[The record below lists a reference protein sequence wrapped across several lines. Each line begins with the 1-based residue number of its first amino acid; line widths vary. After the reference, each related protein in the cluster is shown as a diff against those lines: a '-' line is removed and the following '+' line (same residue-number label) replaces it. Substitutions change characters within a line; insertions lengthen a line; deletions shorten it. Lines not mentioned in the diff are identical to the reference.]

1 MGPGEALTAV
11 ISIVAVF
18 GGFFGGIAYVVH
30 RVLSHR
36 REIKLAEIEAEV
48 RLRAGSTAPASDEL
62 LRAVATELHTQR
74 QMVEAL
80 SRRVAELDGRPAP
93 VQPPS
98 KVTAPANLASPIA
111 VEPLPADAPHTPPQP
126 LRA

>member
-1 MGPGEALTAV
+1 MGPGEAITGVVA
-11 ISIVAVF
+11 IVAVF
-18 GGFFGGIAYVVH
+18 GGFFGGIAYIVH

-48 RLRAGSTAPASDEL
+48 RLRGGSTAPASDEL

-80 SRRVAELDGRPAP
+80 SRRVAELDGRPTPEHAT
-93 VQPPS
+93 
-98 KVTAPANLASPIA
+98 KATAPANLASPIA

>member
-1 MGPGEALTAV
+1 MGPGEAITAV
-11 ISIVAVF
+11 VSIIAVF
-18 GGFFGGIAYVVH
+18 GGLFGGVAYIVH

-48 RLRAGSTAPASDEL
+48 RLRGGSSASDDL

-80 SRRVAELDGRPAP
+80 SQRIAALDGRPAP
-93 VQPPS
+93 EHAP
-98 KVTAPANLASPIA
+98 KVTLPTNLA
-111 VEPLPADAPHTPPQP
+111 EPLPADAPHTQPQP